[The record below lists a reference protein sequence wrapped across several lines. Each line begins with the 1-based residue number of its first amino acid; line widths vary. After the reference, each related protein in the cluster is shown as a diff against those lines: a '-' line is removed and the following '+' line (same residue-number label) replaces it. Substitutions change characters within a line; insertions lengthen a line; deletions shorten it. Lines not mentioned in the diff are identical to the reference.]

1 MRTLPVS
8 LVYIAAA
15 LSLTACGGAAQE
27 APATVAVTAPP
38 PASSSAAQAGA
49 TPTAPVTQVTIPDVE
64 EGSNGAIVLEH
75 LEKAGLTNVQP
86 ASQDEE
92 DKLVLNPANWS
103 VVSIDPGAGTE
114 VSSDSTVVVT
124 MTKQ

>member
-1 MRTLPVS
+1 MRTLPACV
-8 LVYIAAA
+8 VYIAAA
-15 LSLTACGGAAQE
+15 LSLTACGGTMQE
-27 APATVAVTAPP
+27 APATVTVTAPP
-38 PASSSAAQAGA
+38 PATQAGA
-49 TPTAPVTQVTIPDVE
+49 TPTAPVTQVTIPDIE
-64 EGSNGAIVLEH
+64 EGMNGAIVLEQ

-92 DKLVLNPANWS
+92 DKLVLSPGNWS
-103 VVSIDPGAGTE
+103 VVSVEPGAGTE